1 MNHWL
6 VKEEPEKYPFDE
18 FKKDKKTT
26 WSKVKNYQARNNMRE
41 MKRGDMVLYY
51 HSGKERQIVGL
62 AKVTKGGYPS
72 PEDDT
77 WTWVDLSAGKKLK
90 NPVTLKDIKALKMFS
105 DFQLVTH
112 SRLSVVPVKKK
123 HFDKILAMAE
133 KG

>member
-41 MKRGDMVLYY
+41 MKKGDLVLYY
-51 HSGKERQIVGL
+51 HSGKERQIVGI
-62 AKVTKGGYPS
+62 AKVAKGGYPS

-77 WTWVDLSAGKKLK
+77 WTWVDLAAVRKLK
-90 NPVTLKDIKALKMFS
+90 NPVTLADIKSDKFFS
-105 DFQLVTH
+105 EFGLVKQG
-112 SRLSVVPVKKK
+112 RLSVVSVSKD
-123 HFDKILAMAE
+123 HFDKILKMAGE
-133 KG
+133 

>member
-41 MKRGDMVLYY
+41 MKKGDLVLYY
-51 HSGKERQIVGL
+51 HSGKERQIVGI
-62 AKVTKGGYPS
+62 AKVAKGGYSS

-77 WTWVDLSAGKKLK
+77 WTWVDLTAGKKLK
-90 NPVTLKDIKALKMFS
+90 NPVSLAEIKSRKFFS

-112 SRLSVVPVKKK
+112 SRLSVVPVKKA
-123 HFDKILAMAE
+123 HFDKILELSE
-133 KG
+133 K

>member
-41 MKRGDMVLYY
+41 MKKGDLVLYY
-51 HSGKERQIVGL
+51 HSGKERQIVGI
-62 AKVTKGGYPS
+62 AKVAKGGYPS

-77 WTWVDLSAGKKLK
+77 WTWVDLTAGKKLK
-90 NPVTLKDIKALKMFS
+90 NPVTLADIKSRKFFS
-105 DFQLVTH
+105 DFKLVTQA
-112 SRLSVVPVKKK
+112 RLSVVPVKKS
-123 HFDKILAMAE
+123 HFDKILEMSE
-133 KG
+133 K

>member
-26 WSKVKNYQARNNMRE
+26 WSKVKNYQARNNIRE
-41 MKRGDMVLYY
+41 MKRGDLVLYY

-72 PEDDT
+72 PEDDR
-77 WTWVDLSAGKKLK
+77 WSWVDLSAVRKLK
-90 NPVTLKDIKALKMFS
+90 NPVSLSDIKADDFFS
-105 DFQLVTH
+105 EFGLVRQG
-112 SRLSVVPVKKK
+112 RLSVVSVSKD
-123 HFDKILAMAE
+123 HFDKILKMAGE
-133 KG
+133 

>member
-41 MKRGDMVLYY
+41 MKKGDLVLYY
-51 HSGKERQIVGL
+51 HSGKERQIVGI
-62 AKVTKGGYPS
+62 AKVAKGGYPS

-77 WTWVDLSAGKKLK
+77 WTWVDLTAVRKLK
-90 NPVTLKDIKALKMFS
+90 NPVSLSDIKADKFFS
-105 DFQLVTH
+105 DFGLVKQG
-112 SRLSVVPVKKK
+112 RLSVVSVSKD
-123 HFDKILAMAE
+123 HFDKILAMAGE
-133 KG
+133 

>member
-41 MKRGDMVLYY
+41 MKKGDLVLYY
-51 HSGKERQIVGL
+51 HSGKERQIVGI
-62 AKVTKGGYPS
+62 AKVAKGGYPS

-77 WTWVDLSAGKKLK
+77 WTWVDLAAVRKLK
-90 NPVTLKDIKALKMFS
+90 NPVTLADIKSDKFFS
-105 DFQLVTH
+105 EFGLVEQG
-112 SRLSVVPVKKK
+112 RLSVVSVSKD
-123 HFDKILAMAE
+123 HFDKILKMAGE
-133 KG
+133 

>member
-41 MKRGDMVLYY
+41 MKKGDLVLYY
-51 HSGKERQIVGL
+51 HSGKERQIVGI
-62 AKVTKGGYPS
+62 AKVAKGGYPS

-77 WTWVDLSAGKKLK
+77 WTWVDLSAVRKLK
-90 NPVTLKDIKALKMFS
+90 NPVPLADIKADKFFS
-105 DFQLVTH
+105 EFGLVRQG
-112 SRLSVVPVKKK
+112 RLSVVAVSKD
-123 HFDKILAMAE
+123 HFDKILKMAGE
-133 KG
+133 

>member
-41 MKRGDMVLYY
+41 MKKGDLVLYY
-51 HSGKERQIVGL
+51 HSGKERQIVGI
-62 AKVTKGGYPS
+62 AKVAKGGYPS

-77 WTWVDLSAGKKLK
+77 WTWVDLTAVRKLK
-90 NPVTLKDIKALKMFS
+90 NPVPLTDIKADKFFS
-105 DFQLVTH
+105 EFGLVRQG
-112 SRLSVVPVKKK
+112 RLSVVSVSKD
-123 HFDKILAMAE
+123 HFDKILKMAGE
-133 KG
+133 

>member
-26 WSKVKNYQARNNMRE
+26 WSKVKNYQARNNIRE
-41 MKRGDMVLYY
+41 MKKGDLVFYY
-51 HSGKERQIVGL
+51 HSGKERQIVGI
-62 AKVTKGGYPS
+62 AKVAKGGYPS

-77 WTWVDLSAGKKLK
+77 WTWVDLTAGKKLN
-90 NPVTLKDIKALKMFS
+90 NPVSLADIKARKFFS

-112 SRLSVVPVKKK
+112 SRLSVVPVKKS
-123 HFDKILAMAE
+123 HFDKILEMSE
-133 KG
+133 R

>member
-41 MKRGDMVLYY
+41 MKKGDLVLYY

-62 AKVTKGGYPS
+62 AKVAKGGYPS

-77 WTWVDLSAGKKLK
+77 WTWVDLTAGKKLK
-90 NPVTLKDIKALKMFS
+90 NPVSLAEIKSRKFFS

-112 SRLSVVPVKKK
+112 SRLSVVPVKKA
-123 HFDKILAMAE
+123 HFDKILELSE
-133 KG
+133 K

>member
-41 MKRGDMVLYY
+41 MKKGDLVLYY
-51 HSGKERQIVGL
+51 HSGKEKQIVGI
-62 AKVTKGGYPS
+62 AKVAKGGYPS

-77 WTWVDLSAGKKLK
+77 WTWVDLTAGKKLK
-90 NPVTLKDIKALKMFS
+90 KPVTLADIKALKFFS
-105 DFQLVTH
+105 DFRLVTQ
-112 SRLSVVPVKKK
+112 SRLSVVPVRKS
-123 HFDKILAMAE
+123 HFDKILAMSE
-133 KG
+133 R